1 MPRIAN
7 NPRSYR
13 SKLREQQAEETRAL
27 ILDAASKVIAGGL
40 ASVSIPAVA
49 REAGVSVPTVY
60 RHFGSKEALL
70 DAIYPH
76 VLRRSGLDR
85 LPPPRSIDDL
95 RAGIHAYIEHVES
108 FDELALAAMAS
119 PGSEEVRARSMP
131 ERIAIFRR
139 VADTVE
145 PKLADDDRER
155 LTRLMVV
162 LSTSGSLRTWRNHL
176 GASVDETADDIDW
189 VVRAAIAASRRA
201 P

>member
-1 MPRIAN
+1 MTRITN
-7 NPRSYR
+7 NPRRYR

-27 ILDAASKVIAGGL
+27 ILDAAGKVIAGGL

-60 RHFGSKEALL
+60 RHFGSKEGLL

-85 LPPPRSIDDL
+85 LPPPRSIEEL
-95 RAGIHAYIEHVES
+95 RAGTRAYIERVES
-108 FDELALAAMAS
+108 FDELARAAMAS

-131 ERIAIFRR
+131 ERLAIFRR
-139 VADTVE
+139 IADTVE
-145 PKLADDDRER
+145 PKLADEDRDR
-155 LTRLMVV
+155 LVRLMVV
-162 LSTSGSLRTWRNHL
+162 LSTSSSLRTWRNHL

-189 VVRAAIAASRRA
+189 IVRAAIAASRKA